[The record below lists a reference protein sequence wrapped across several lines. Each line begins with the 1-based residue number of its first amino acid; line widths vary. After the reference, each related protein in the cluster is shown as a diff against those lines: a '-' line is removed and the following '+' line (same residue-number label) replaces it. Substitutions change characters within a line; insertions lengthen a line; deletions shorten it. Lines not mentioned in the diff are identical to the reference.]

1 MVNVTIPGYICE
13 ISEEEKEELE
23 KLMFKFGKARRRAY
37 SLRRKGYTKSEIE
50 KILRD
55 EICLNARYISSAY
68 DIDHSWRI
76 CVRVK
81 NARYISSAYD
91 SIKSLPPH
99 VTFGGLKNQRL
110 REKGKISKEEF
121 HRRRNSIVISR
132 GDKSKSGNLNMRL
145 TERMEIRI
153 NTGDRKWI
161 YPKVYIPEKYL
172 KKYGHLL
179 DSSAP
184 YTVLIKRRN
193 DGGYDVRITVEVQTE
208 VKEGKKVLA
217 LDVNAGHIDFA
228 VVEKEEPKVIATGRV
243 EVHETQFVR
252 KGKRAY
258 RIHSAVDKIGNI
270 AKHYDADVFVGK
282 LNTGKFKSD
291 NKKANREV
299 KNMPQYKFRKAL
311 KKLERKGIKVE
322 EKSEKNTSKVGEKIS
337 PLVGLDAHKC
347 SAIAFALKSISYNLF
362 RHLITLLSVVSSNEG
377 DGSLKGRQRRGK
389 RANRPCSGPERLWAA
404 PQSGYPAIPGSWGL
418 SLCLL
423 YTSPSPRDRQK
434 SRMPSSA

>member
-1 MVNVTIPGYICE
+1 MAKVTIPGYICE
-13 ISEEEKEELE
+13 ISEEDREELE

-55 EICLNARYISSAY
+55 EICL
-68 DIDHSWRI
+68 
-76 CVRVK
+76 

-132 GDKSKSGNLNMRL
+132 GEKSKKGNLNIRL
-145 TERMEIRI
+145 TERMELRI
-153 NTGDRKWI
+153 NTGEDRKWI
-161 YPKVYIPEKYL
+161 YPKVYIPKKYLEKYRR
-172 KKYGHLL
+172 LL
-179 DSSAP
+179 DGSAP

-208 VKEGKKVLA
+208 VEEGKRVLA

-252 KGKRAY
+252 RGKREY

-270 AKHYDADVFVGK
+270 AKHYDADIVVGK
-282 LNTGKFKSD
+282 LNTGSFKSD
-291 NKKANREV
+291 NKKANRKV
-299 KNMPQYKFRKAL
+299 KNMPQYKFRKTL
-311 KKLERKGIKVE
+311 KKLERRGIKVM

-337 PLVGLDAHKC
+337 TIVGLDVHKC
-347 SAIAFALKSISYNLF
+347 SAIAFALKCISYNLF
-362 RHLITLLSVVSSNEG
+362 RHLITLLSVVSPDEG
-377 DGSLKGRQRRGK
+377 DGSQRGRRKRGK
-389 RANRPCSGPERLWAA
+389 RANCPRSEPRVMKFWAS
-404 PQSGYPAIPGSWGL
+404 PQSGYSAIPGSWGL
-418 SLCLL
+418 SLLERLRADLPCL
-423 YTSPSPRDRQK
+423 RVK
-434 SRMPSSA
+434 VC

>member
-1 MVNVTIPGYICE
+1 MAKVTIPGYICE
-13 ISEEEKEELE
+13 ISEEDREELE
-23 KLMFKFGKARRRAY
+23 KLLFKFGKARRRAY

-50 KILRD
+50 KILQD
-55 EICLNARYISSAY
+55 EICL
-68 DIDHSWRI
+68 
-76 CVRVK
+76 

-132 GDKSKSGNLNMRL
+132 GEKSKKGNLNIRL
-145 TERMEIRI
+145 TERMELRI
-153 NTGDRKWI
+153 NTGEDRKWI
-161 YPKVYIPEKYL
+161 YPKVYIPKKYLEKYRR
-172 KKYGHLL
+172 LL
-179 DSSAP
+179 DGSAP

-208 VKEGKKVLA
+208 VEEGKRVLA

-252 KGKRAY
+252 RGKREY

-270 AKHYDADVFVGK
+270 AKHYDADIVVGK
-282 LNTGKFKSD
+282 LNTGSFKSD
-291 NKKANREV
+291 NKKANRKV
-299 KNMPQYKFRKAL
+299 KNMPQYKFRKTL
-311 KKLERKGIKVE
+311 KKLERRGIKVM

-337 PLVGLDAHKC
+337 TIVGLDVHKC
-347 SAIAFALKSISYNLF
+347 SAIAFALKCISYNLF
-362 RHLITLLSVVSSNEG
+362 RKLITLLSVVSSDEG
-377 DGSLKGRQRRGK
+377 DGSQRGRRRRGK
-389 RANRPCSGPERLWAA
+389 RADCPCSGHKLWTA
-404 PQSGYPAIPGSWGL
+404 PPSGYPAMPGGWGL
-418 SLCLL
+418 SILERLRAGLTCL
-423 YTSPSPRDRQK
+423 RVK
-434 SRMPSSA
+434 VC